1 MYLVY
6 FISKT
11 FILSTGIH
19 RGIPPTTKTGINY
32 TCKYP
37 FVFWF
42 GSESFKQQSN
52 GYFYS
57 ILMGAWNCPLS
68 YRHWLMFNLDVC
80 ISLPQLQLLP
90 YLEQIFKCINLVMFS
105 VFSLILYF
113 FLSSCSLIFALAYA
127 VHFSKRNWLLVS
139 NFLCIHYKLVQTNIF
154 QALKKSIDPKS
165 NTFLLTI

>member
-1 MYLVY
+1 
-6 FISKT
+6 
-11 FILSTGIH
+11 
-19 RGIPPTTKTGINY
+19 
-32 TCKYP
+32 
-37 FVFWF
+37 
-42 GSESFKQQSN
+42 
-52 GYFYS
+52 
-57 ILMGAWNCPLS
+57 
-68 YRHWLMFNLDVC
+68 MFNLDVC

>member
-1 MYLVY
+1 MG
-6 FISKT
+6 KQAQR
-11 FILSTGIH
+11 IH

-57 ILMGAWNCPLS
+57 ILMGAWNCPL
-68 YRHWLMFNLDVC
+68 
-80 ISLPQLQLLP
+80 P
-90 YLEQIFKCINLVMFS
+90 YLDQIFKCINLVMFS

-113 FLSSCSLIFALAYA
+113 SLSSCSLIFALAYA